1 MYDKTASNPYRS
13 LPTATKSKL
22 NELLNIPRY
31 SISNGG
37 PGPTAMH
44 NAHRQK
50 NKDSGFAL
58 VKRTRSKSVRTITLK
73 RYEDMIMK

>member
-37 PGPTAMH
+37 PGPTAIH

-50 NKDSGFAL
+50 KQRQWIRTCKKNK
-58 VKRTRSKSVRTITLK
+58 K
-73 RYEDMIMK
+73 